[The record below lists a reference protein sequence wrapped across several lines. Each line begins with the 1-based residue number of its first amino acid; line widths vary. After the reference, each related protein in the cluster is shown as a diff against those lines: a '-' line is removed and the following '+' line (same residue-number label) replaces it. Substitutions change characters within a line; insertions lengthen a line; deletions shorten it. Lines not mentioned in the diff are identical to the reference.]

1 MTEHVGRRL
10 GVATELVVETSYESC
25 ERDENEVCFV
35 CSLPY
40 VLFERRRLDLAVPVA
55 APVVSDPR

>member
-1 MTEHVGRRL
+1 M
-10 GVATELVVETSYESC
+10 ETSYESC

-40 VLFERRRLDLAVPVA
+40 VLFERRGLDLAVPVA